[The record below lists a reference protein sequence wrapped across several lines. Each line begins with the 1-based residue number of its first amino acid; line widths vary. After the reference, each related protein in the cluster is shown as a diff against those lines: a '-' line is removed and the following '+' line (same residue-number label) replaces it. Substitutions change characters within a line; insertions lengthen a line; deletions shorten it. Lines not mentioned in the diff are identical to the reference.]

1 MPNKAGTQVMLGKA
15 YFRQLIP
22 LRKTAVGKWAMVMIL
37 TYGRI
42 IGWLGKMGTRSS
54 LLGRSKQT
62 YRKSMSFSQ
71 IPPQK
76 VGTLM

>member
-1 MPNKAGTQVMLGKA
+1 MLNKEGPPAMLGKA
-15 YFRQLIP
+15 YFRLLVP
-22 LRKTAVGKWAMVMIL
+22 LRRAAVGKWVMVMTL
-37 TYGRI
+37 TFGKT

-76 VGTLM
+76 ARTLM